1 MNSGD
6 NYLAELEDDGLV
18 GHAVGEG
25 FDPALLQNM
34 RRCVIEGKPD
44 NVHAIIVSR
53 GGVLVTPVYRR
64 MWTLTPPKEQ
74 QGRTSC
80 NTSC

>member
-1 MNSGD
+1 MKSGD
-6 NYLAELEDDGLV
+6 NYLAKLDDDGLV
-18 GHAVGEG
+18 GHPAGEG

-53 GGVLVTPVYRR
+53 GGVLVTPAYSP
-64 MWTLTPPKEQ
+64 MTLTPPKGQ